1 MGYDSF
7 LGNLYLRKGGKDLIG
22 GHGVIR
28 VFFPHRTLQVFDVA
42 PADAFASVACLHCWL
57 QLQSRRRGVKT
68 TKRTQVQVARV
79 ALSEEFRILIKQLLT
94 HLNIVKVL
102 EEE

>member
-28 VFFPHRTLQVFDVA
+28 VFFPHRTLQAFYVWGADSFDSISC
-42 PADAFASVACLHCWL
+42 FHCGL
-57 QLQSRRRGVKT
+57 QLQRRRGGVKA

-79 ALSEEFRILIKQLLT
+79 ALSEEFKFLLKP
-94 HLNIVKVL
+94 IVDAP
-102 EEE
+102 ERREGA

>member
-28 VFFPHRTLQVFDVA
+28 ILFPHWTLQAFHVWG
-42 PADAFASVACLHCWL
+42 ADSFASISCFHCWL
-57 QLQSRRRGVKT
+57 QLQSRRGGVKA

-79 ALSEEFRILIKQLLT
+79 ALSDEFKILLKP
-94 HLNIVKVL
+94 IVDAP
-102 EEE
+102 ERREGA